1 MKLKALKEFRDLVE
15 KKDRSVGEIFETSDE
30 RAEKIMTALPNWV
43 EVVDEKPAKAVKS
56 KKQAQE

>member
-15 KKDRSVGEIFETSDE
+15 KKDRSIGEVFEVSDE

-43 EVVDEKPAKAVKS
+43 EVLGEKPAKGAKP